1 MILSKTKTIK
11 AYSTE
16 NQLDYG
22 DSVSCTPGQYKL
34 GQLDSL
40 DKDSKRIR
48 YDLCVH
54 SKLDKG
60 KGAEGKS
67 FDDLLRTALQKQ
79 ELEFD
84 LNVLCNDSTA
94 CLYTGLGKLT

>member
-1 MILSKTKTIK
+1 MVIAFPVRQDSINSASWIRWTKTLNASGTISMNTVNLTK
-11 AYSTE
+11 E
-16 NQLDYG
+16 
-22 DSVSCTPGQYKL
+22 
-34 GQLDSL
+34 
-40 DKDSKRIR
+40 
-48 YDLCVH
+48 
-54 SKLDKG
+54 
-60 KGAEGKS
+60 KGAEGKN